1 MWTWC
6 PPSFRVKKKW
16 IIRKLVGI
24 LVNAGSAH
32 VPFLLKRWNKE
43 VFFCCFCLLFVFWDR
58 VSVCSLDWSWAHGT
72 LHASSWATMPGRGG
86 FCEWMYVCLCQGSMA
101 GVLPLSLLL
110 SLFLLILCVYIAGG
124 AGRIFCLHIWLCYI
138 HASSNLW
145 RSEQDIRSIRTGIR
159 SGSRPLRGCWK
170 LNSGALEEQPVL
182 LTSEPSLQPFYLIF
196 EAGPLIETGYL
207 VSSRDLPI
215 SVSQLWDCT
224 CMLGF
229 LHEC

>member
-1 MWTWC
+1 M
-6 PPSFRVKKKW
+6 PSLIQGKKEMNHKE
-16 IIRKLVGI
+16 VG
-24 LVNAGSAH
+24 GH
-32 VPFLLKRWNKE
+32 PGECWECRVPFLLKRWNKE

-86 FCEWMYVCLCQGSMA
+86 FCEWMYVCLCQRSMA

-159 SGSRPLRGCWK
+159 SGSRPLCGCWK

-196 EAGPLIETGYL
+196 EAGPLIETGYS
-207 VSSRDLPI
+207 VSSRDLLI

>member
-1 MWTWC
+1 M
-6 PPSFRVKKKW
+6 
-16 IIRKLVGI
+16 LG
-24 LVNAGSAH
+24 
-32 VPFLLKRWNKE
+32 VPMFPFSWRGETRRCFLLFLFTVCFLRQGLSMQPRLILGSWYSSCLFLGHHARQGWILWVNVCVFVSE
-43 VFFCCFCLLFVFWDR
+43 VHGRCLT
-58 VSVCSLDWSWAHGT
+58 SVI
-72 LHASSWATMPGRGG
+72 
-86 FCEWMYVCLCQGSMA
+86 V
-101 GVLPLSLLL
+101 VIII
-110 SLFLLILCVYIAGG
+110 LLILCVYIAGG